1 MTSFKCD
8 HKSGARAPVL
18 LEYSSFFSYTHC
30 VTLLVVIWWKIYIIQ
45 TDTTTR
51 FTHIYLNKSRPNDK
65 NTKKKK
71 KWFVEHNIFGWG
83 PIILIIYVITHIYII
98 RSIKYQIEY
107 KCKIKLKIR
116 KIQIFMCFSSKFWKS
131 IKIPSYSC
139 LKL

>member
-8 HKSGARAPVL
+8 HKSGARAPVQ
-18 LEYSSFFSYTHC
+18 YSSFFSYTHC

-45 TDTTTR
+45 TDTTMR

-65 NTKKKK
+65 ITKKKKK